1 VIIYKATNTKNGKV
15 YIGQTIQSL
24 NQRKIDHQRKSE
36 LYGSTSYFHAAIRK
50 YGFSFFSWEIIDRAE
65 SESELNK
72 KEKLWISELKSNQK
86 TYGYNLTTGGDSIKL
101 NEESRKKISESVTG
115 SKNPNFGKKRSEAT
129 RLKSSLSQKG
139 RKKKPES
146 VEKMRRSLTGKR
158 QPPEVVDKRRQKMLG
173 RKWSAE
179 SIEKTRQANL
189 GSKRSEESKR
199 KMSAARKGRFLG
211 EHCPTSKITS
221 AIARGIKIDLKN
233 GMRPCDIERKYSVTK
248 SIVYGIKNGTTWRH
262 VDAT

>member
-24 NQRKIDHQRKSE
+24 NQRKIDHQRKAE

-50 YGFSFFSWEIIDRAE
+50 YGFSAFSWEIIDRAE
-65 SESELNK
+65 SDTELNQ
-72 KEKLWISELKSNQK
+72 KEKLWISELNSNQK
-86 TYGYNLTTGGDSIKL
+86 THGYNLTTGGDSAKL
-101 NEESRKKISESVTG
+101 NDESRKKLSEAITG
-115 SKNPNFGKKRSEAT
+115 SKNPNFGKVKSIET
-129 RLKSSLSQKG
+129 RLKMSLSQKG
-139 RKKKPES
+139 KKQPREA
-146 VEKMRRSLTGKR
+146 VEKMRRSLTGKKH
-158 QPPEVVDKRRQKMLG
+158 PPEVVEKRRQKMLG
-173 RKWSAE
+173 KKWSAE

-211 EHCPTSKITS
+211 ELCPTSKITS
-221 AIARGIKIDLKN
+221 DIARGIKIDLKS

-262 VDAT
+262 IDAT